1 MTEDAQKDAAEPRRA
16 RGRPVAMDPG
26 ERRDRILSAL
36 DDLFREVGLAGMTMS
51 AIARRAGMSK
61 QTLYDIFQDRDSLFD
76 AYLERRFALLH
87 CQDVLED
94 DGAAFET
101 RVRRL
106 FRFDEPSEAWDLPIA
121 LLRLAIAEAEHHPR
135 LASRCLE
142 NGPRTKQARLKRE
155 LDLAVARGELK
166 IADTCA
172 AAALLMDML
181 HLPMLEVL
189 VSPRERPSTR
199 DWEQRFNYG
208 LSTFLSAVS

>member
-1 MTEDAQKDAAEPRRA
+1 MTQDAQKDVAEPRRT

-51 AIARRAGMSK
+51 TIARRAGMSK
-61 QTLYDIFQDRDSLFD
+61 QTVYDMFQDRDSLFD
-76 AYLERRFALLH
+76 AYLERRFSALH
-87 CQDVLED
+87 CQDVTED
-94 DGAAFET
+94 DGAGFEA
-101 RVRRL
+101 RLRRL
-106 FRFDEPSEAWDLPIA
+106 FRFDEPSEAWDLPVA

-142 NGPRTKQARLKRE
+142 NGPRTKQARLQWE

-166 IADTCA
+166 ISDTAA

-181 HLPMLEVL
+181 HPPILEVL
-189 VSPRERPSTR
+189 VSPQFRPSIKAC
-199 DWEQRFNYG
+199 EARFNYG
-208 LSTFLSAVS
+208 LSIFLSGVS